1 MSASKTQRSGRR
13 RGAGKAPGPDARVL
27 PAHDQI
33 MQAARALFAER
44 GFRDT
49 TVRMIAQKARV
60 NGAAVNYYFKS
71 KDALYAAI
79 FDEAFQK
86 FGRPLGDLVGTVRD
100 EASWR
105 AALSTWFEF
114 MLSLF
119 LLDTPERALFR
130 RLVAQERTAPTEF
143 CRRIYDDVFL
153 PVVDVLRV
161 LLRMAM
167 PDVPPVRFH
176 ATFILLLG
184 TCACFMHRDPPWD
197 ELEIPAGV
205 PREEWVRILRDE
217 MVAQICARH
226 SFQTNHVL

>member
-1 MSASKTQRSGRR
+1 MKKAKKSG
-13 RGAGKAPGPDARVL
+13 GKVL
-27 PAHDQI
+27 PAHEQI
-33 MQAARALFAER
+33 VQAARTLFAER

-49 TVRMIAQKARV
+49 TVRAIAQKARV

-86 FGRPLGDLVGTVRD
+86 FGRPLGNLVGTVRD
-100 EASWR
+100 EETWR

-130 RLVAQERTAPTEF
+130 RLVAQERSAPTEF
-143 CRRIYDDVFL
+143 CRRISEDVFI

-167 PDVPPVRFH
+167 PDEGREKFH
-176 ATFILLLG
+176 AAFISLLG
-184 TCACFMHRDPPWD
+184 TCTCFMHRDPPWD
-197 ELEIPAGV
+197 ELEICPSV
-205 PREEWVRILRDE
+205 SREEWVALLRDE
-217 MVAQICARH
+217 IVALVCARH
-226 SFQTNHVL
+226 SFKTNRVM

>member
-1 MSASKTQRSGRR
+1 MKGKTANAGDGR
-13 RGAGKAPGPDARVL
+13 GGGKIK

-33 MQAARALFAER
+33 VQAARTLFAER
-44 GFRDT
+44 GLRDT

-130 RLVAQERTAPTEF
+130 RLVAQERSAPTEF
-143 CRRIYDDVFL
+143 CRRIYDDVFI

-161 LLRMAM
+161 LLRMSM
-167 PDVPPVRFH
+167 PDAPQDRFH
-176 ATFILLLG
+176 AAFILVLG
-184 TCACFMHRDPPWD
+184 TCTCFMHRDPPWD
-197 ELEIPAGV
+197 ELEISPSL
-205 PREEWVRILRDE
+205 PREEWVALLRDE
-217 MVAQICARH
+217 LVALVCSRH
-226 SFQTNHVL
+226 SFKTNRVL

>member
-1 MSASKTQRSGRR
+1 MKRAKKSG
-13 RGAGKAPGPDARVL
+13 GRVL

-33 MQAARALFAER
+33 VQAARTLFAER

-49 TVRMIAQKARV
+49 TVRAIAQKARV

-86 FGRPLGDLVGTVRD
+86 FGRPLGNLVGTVRD
-100 EASWR
+100 EATWR
-105 AALSTWFEF
+105 GALSTWFEF

-130 RLVAQERTAPTEF
+130 RLVAQERSAPTEF
-143 CRRIYDDVFL
+143 CRRIYGDVFI

-167 PDVPPVRFH
+167 PDETPEKFH
-176 ATFILLLG
+176 AAFISLLG
-184 TCACFMHRDPPWD
+184 TCTCFMHRDPPWD
-197 ELEIPAGV
+197 ELEICPSV
-205 PREEWVRILRDE
+205 SREEWVALLRDE
-217 MVAQICARH
+217 IVATVCARH
-226 SFQTNHVL
+226 SFKTNRVM